1 MIRLTWL
8 QFRAQ
13 AVTAAAE
20 LAAFAVLLAATGP
33 HMASLYAASGLSGC
47 QGSSCQNLAG
57 SFEAQLDGMRAS
69 RLVDLLAVLGQDLL
83 VGGDHVLTGL
93 YRPQDVLASRLDTA
107 DQLDDQV
114 AAREDVVEL
123 AARACQDA

>member
-13 AVTAAAE
+13 AVTAATA

-47 QGSSCQNLAG
+47 HGGSCQNLAG
-57 SFEAQLDGMRAS
+57 GFEAQMQS
-69 RLVDLLAVLGQDLL
+69 
-83 VGGDHVLTGL
+83 TGA
-93 YRPQDVLASRLDTA
+93 YESNGRSSPPTRGTA
-107 DQLDDQV
+107 DPCNYEIASHERLRFAGL
-114 AAREDVVEL
+114 AARE
-123 AARACQDA
+123 APGSSSRHA